1 MGDKGKRE
9 LIRTT
14 PTKLVS
20 ELRICRAGCATLVFF
35 VHTMLVVQ
43 IFVCGENYELCG
55 ENQSVLDF
63 PSTMGLRRRE
73 LIWVWAMQLSF
84 AAFN

>member
-9 LIRTT
+9 FIRTT

-20 ELRICRAGCATLVFF
+20 VLRICRAGCATLAFF

-63 PSTMGLRRRE
+63 PKHHGAQEKGADMGVGHA
-73 LIWVWAMQLSF
+73 IVICCF
-84 AAFN
+84 